1 MNSWFEGGGGVV
13 IDWDCLEWGGVGFY
27 EEEDDLPV
35 WNRRNTRNKLVSAN
49 GAICTHGY
57 SARYSDSG
65 TRGRKKDGA
74 EEVSNPFA
82 ERASNVA
89 NPSRILKSRPR

>member
-1 MNSWFEGGGGVV
+1 MLLLLLIGVVSSLGGGG
-13 IDWDCLEWGGVGFY
+13 GGGCWVFNN

-89 NPSRILKSRPR
+89 NPSSILKSRPR